1 MEQPQ
6 KGEFGV
12 KFGFPSA
19 AGWGWREFWGVGE
32 RGVIKSAR
40 EMFEILQ
47 VQPQKNPVERGRE
60 EKKTKINFKKPQTPR
75 SLKMQMTR
83 AAECPRSAVIAE
95 FSGSISQR

>member
-19 AGWGWREFWGVGE
+19 AGWGWREFWGVAE

-47 VQPQKNPVERGRE
+47 VQPQKIPWREGER
-60 EKKTKINFKKPQTPR
+60 KKKP
-75 SLKMQMTR
+75 K
-83 AAECPRSAVIAE
+83 
-95 FSGSISQR
+95 